1 MVSKEKKLKNVK
13 AKVSKYYIGVDVGGT
28 SIKFGIFNNV
38 FKIGDAEFCSG
49 EAESCRGEAL
59 RALANNSKSKKFLID
74 KFSIDTIIVKNNN
87 EKHLLNLIFDAI
99 DDYCNNNEYGV
110 EKNKIVG
117 IGFAM
122 PGPVVNNQLLHAV
135 NINWTHKCDIV
146 KITKKKYGEKVNVRV
161 YNDANAANLG
171 EYNNIYK
178 EKYNS
183 MCLITIGT
191 GIGTG
196 IIIDGKLVEGKTGI
210 AGEVSHIR
218 IDFSDE
224 AIKCNCGNLGCIETV
239 ASCKGLVNV
248 YNRLVKSNKNALSIS
263 PRKNFL
269 KEKDIITENI
279 EEVFSTKEI
288 VHRAKKGDK
297 TATKALNISLSYISD
312 LIAILM
318 HVYEPEVVVIGGGMS
333 HAGTFITNIIEKHL
347 KEKIFMTK
355 TFPKIVIAKLKNDAG
370 VYGAVADL

>member
-1 MVSKEKKLKNVK
+1 MQSKVKKEKNKGVK
-13 AKVSKYYIGVDVGGT
+13 RIKYYIGVDVGGT
-28 SIKFGIFNNV
+28 SIKIGV
-38 FKIGDAEFCSG
+38 FKSQSSSDKS
-49 EAESCRGEAL
+49 SRNQ
-59 RALANNSKSKKFLID
+59 NNNKKLVD

-99 DDYCNNNEYGV
+99 DDYCNNNKYGI
-110 EKNKIVG
+110 EKNKIAG

-146 KITKKKYGEKVNVRV
+146 KTVIKKYGAKLNVRV
-161 YNDANAANLG
+161 YNDANAACLG

-224 AIKCNCGNLGCIETV
+224 AIKCNCGNVGCIETV

-248 YNRLVKSNKNALSIS
+248 YNRLVKSKKNVLS
-263 PRKNFL
+263 L
-269 KEKDIITENI
+269 KLDKSLLDENDIITENI

-288 VHRAKKGDK
+288 VHRAKKGEK
-297 TATKALNISLSYISD
+297 IATKALNISLSYISD

-333 HAGTFITNIIEKHL
+333 HAGTYITNIIEKHL

-355 TFPKIVIAKLKNDAG
+355 TFPKIAIAKLKNDAG
-370 VYGAVADL
+370 VYGVVSDL